1 MVVLSLIEGE
11 YTLEDNIGNESILKE
26 HKEFYLMKPLSLLE
40 IENLYKGII
49 SPFVE
54 EKIYES
60 IIHYINKYFDRYLL
74 SLTNI
79 KKIYLRDLDQFTHSK
94 ICIGVSD
101 DGDITGIPLKEY
113 QVSSLK
119 TELVKK
125 VYDYYDNIMGLQLKS
140 DKGGIEIT
148 IDGTTYYDF
157 NKLVHILKKHT
168 KINIHRVTNTK
179 KYNKAC
185 SELRSKIQDLQ
196 DESIKYK
203 KGLEEYKRLMAV
215 KIEYNNKYSVPFN
228 QLIRAESIMKEFS
241 SYTSLSEKELYNI
254 LSVLKERIIKR
265 YDVEKY
271 LLNGLYIN
279 NTLFPDDKEK
289 DKYYAELVKTFLEEY
304 KYFKIIQLRKNIN
317 IPRFTMKD
325 PLKKINP
332 LLNNVHIFNQ
342 YLDMDFYMIEI
353 EIPFIKDINAYVASK
368 KTKKILERDCN
379 DNDPYT
385 LIKST

>member
-1 MVVLSLIEGE
+1 MFIVILIFIQFRYFLFPHLFSVLFSG
-11 YTLEDNIGNESILKE
+11 
-26 HKEFYLMKPLSLLE
+26 
-40 IENLYKGII
+40 
-49 SPFVE
+49 
-54 EKIYES
+54 
-60 IIHYINKYFDRYLL
+60 
-74 SLTNI
+74 
-79 KKIYLRDLDQFTHSK
+79 THSK
-94 ICIGVSD
+94 IFIGVSD

-113 QVSSLK
+113 QISSLK
-119 TELVKK
+119 TELVTK

-157 NKLVHILKKHT
+157 NKLVYILKKHT
-168 KINIHRVTNTK
+168 RINIHRVTNTK
-179 KYNKAC
+179 KYNKSC

-196 DESIKYK
+196 EESIKYK

-228 QLIRAESIMKEFS
+228 QLIRSDSIMKEFS
-241 SYTSLSEKELYNI
+241 LCTSLSEKELNDI

-279 NTLFPDDKEK
+279 DTLFPDDKEK
-289 DKYYAELVKTFLEEY
+289 DKYYAELVKIFLEEY

-317 IPRFTMKD
+317 IPRFTIKD

-342 YLDMDFYMIEI
+342 YLDIDFYMIEI
-353 EIPFIKDINAYVASK
+353 EIPFIKDVNAYIASK
-368 KTKKILERDCN
+368 KNKKILERGYAYNMNMPC
-379 DNDPYT
+379 T
-385 LIKST
+385 I